1 MVDAI
6 ILAAGLS
13 KRMGA
18 DKMGLEISG
27 QTVLSRAITEVVKS
41 ALNKIVVV
49 TRYSADFNQPVKCSD
64 DLPPRLVSIVN
75 NNSEF
80 GMSYSIKLGLASISS
95 ETDAAMIILA
105 DQVRLNFS
113 VINSLVSAS
122 LQNPGKIIAPTIKG
136 RRTNPVIFPSN
147 LFVEL
152 KQITGDRGGREILAS
167 NSGMLK
173 TVEFGETYDDSD
185 LDTMDDYFRLV
196 STLQPQLIKT

>member
-6 ILAAGLS
+6 ILAAGSS
-13 KRMGA
+13 KRMGTN
-18 DKMGLEISG
+18 KMGLEISG
-27 QTVLSRAITEVVKS
+27 QTVLSRAITEAVKS

-49 TRYSADFNQPVKCSD
+49 TRHPEDFNEFVKCSD
-64 DLPPRLVSIVN
+64 DLPPRLVRIVN

-136 RRTNPVIFPSN
+136 RRTNPVIFPSD
-147 LFVEL
+147 LLVEL
-152 KQITGDRGGREILAS
+152 NQITGDKGGREILTS

-185 LDTMDDYFRLV
+185 LDTMDDYFRII
-196 STLQPQLIKT
+196 SRSQSQLFQT

>member
-13 KRMGA
+13 KRMGT

-27 QTVLSRAITEVVKS
+27 QTVLSKAITEVIKS
-41 ALNKIVVV
+41 TLNKIVVV

-64 DLPPRLVSIVN
+64 DWPPRLVSIVN

-113 VINSLVSAS
+113 VINSLVSTS

-136 RRTNPVIFPSN
+136 
-147 LFVEL
+147 
-152 KQITGDRGGREILAS
+152 
-167 NSGMLK
+167 
-173 TVEFGETYDDSD
+173 
-185 LDTMDDYFRLV
+185 
-196 STLQPQLIKT
+196 